1 MIILSDEEAKELGL
15 NEGLLSRFVA
25 KTADKFKTAVDKGRA
40 ENEYI
45 ANNKEQHKIELESST
60 EALLKK
66 AKGLYKTIAP
76 EEYLKVRNGDTS
88 AFNRAFEDYIIC
100 LKRLKLS
107 SSKKAI
113 KDEYKQ
119 NIKNA
124 GQSAQNSQTPATS
137 TPTDVASVETIFNY

>member
-15 NEGLLSRFVA
+15 NEGLLNRFVA

-45 ANNKEQHKIELESST
+45 ANHKEEYKTNLNENST
-60 EALLKK
+60 EVLLKK

-76 EEYLKVRNGDTS
+76 EEYIKVREGDTS
-88 AFNRAFEDYIIC
+88 AFNKAFGEYIDC
-100 LKRLKLS
+100 LKQLKI
-107 SSKKAI
+107 SKGKSDY
-113 KDEYKQ
+113 KNEYKQ

-124 GQSAQNSQTPATS
+124 QPAQPAQPAQQS
-137 TPTDVASVETIFNY
+137 ASVETIFNY

>member
-66 AKGLYKTIAP
+66 AKGLYKTITP

-124 GQSAQNSQTPATS
+124 GQSVQNSQTPATS

>member
-45 ANNKEQHKIELESST
+45 ANNKEEYKTNLNENST
-60 EALLKK
+60 EVLLKK

-76 EEYLKVRNGDTS
+76 EEYIKVREGDTS
-88 AFNRAFEDYIIC
+88 AFNKAFGEYIDC
-100 LKRLKLS
+100 LKQLKI
-107 SSKKAI
+107 SKSKSDY
-113 KDEYKQ
+113 KNEYKQ

-124 GQSAQNSQTPATS
+124 GQSAQNAQPAQQS
-137 TPTDVASVETIFNY
+137 ASVETIFNY